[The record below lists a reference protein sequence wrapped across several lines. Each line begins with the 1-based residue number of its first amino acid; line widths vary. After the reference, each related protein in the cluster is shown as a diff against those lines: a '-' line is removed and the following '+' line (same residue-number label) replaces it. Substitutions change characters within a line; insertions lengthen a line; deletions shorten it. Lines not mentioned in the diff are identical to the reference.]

1 MTLLISPRRLLA
13 VMVGV
18 IALAGLAPP
27 SQAQNA
33 PMVIAVVDM
42 QVILRDSK
50 GAASATAAIEKQ
62 NKAIQAELAKEENAL
77 AAEGQQ
83 LEQQRVSGKMSA
95 EDFQK
100 KSQQFQE
107 KVAALRQTATSRRQQ
122 LQQMQVGAQSQVVA
136 ALNATVAEVAKA
148 RGISLVLIK
157 GAVLYNLP
165 AFDITPEV
173 LQKLD
178 ARLPVVK
185 LSATK

>member
-1 MTLLISPRRLLA
+1 MTRFISPRRLLA

-18 IALAGLAPP
+18 IALAGLALP

-33 PMVIAVVDM
+33 PVVIV
-42 QVILRDSK
+42 
-50 GAASATAAIEKQ
+50 
-62 NKAIQAELAKEENAL
+62 QAELAKQENTL

-83 LEQQRVSGKMSA
+83 LEQQRAAGKMSA

-107 KVAALRQTATSRRQQ
+107 KVAALRQTAMSRRQQ
-122 LQQMQVGAQSQVVA
+122 LQQMQVGAQSQVVT

-148 RGISLVLIK
+148 RGVSLVLIK

>member
-1 MTLLISPRRLLA
+1 MTRFISPRRLLA

-18 IALAGLAPP
+18 IALAGLALP

-33 PMVIAVVDM
+33 PVVIV
-42 QVILRDSK
+42 
-50 GAASATAAIEKQ
+50 
-62 NKAIQAELAKEENAL
+62 QAELAKQENAL

-83 LEQQRVSGKMSA
+83 LEQQRVAGKMSA
-95 EDFQK
+95 DDFQK

-107 KVAALRQTATSRRQQ
+107 KVAALRQTAMSRRQQ
-122 LQQMQVGAQSQVVA
+122 LQQMQVGAQSQVVT

-148 RGISLVLIK
+148 RGVSLVLIK

>member
-1 MTLLISPRRLLA
+1 MPADLVLL
-13 VMVGV
+13 G
-18 IALAGLAPP
+18 
-27 SQAQNA
+27 
-33 PMVIAVVDM
+33 
-42 QVILRDSK
+42 
-50 GAASATAAIEKQ
+50 
-62 NKAIQAELAKEENAL
+62 QAERKGYLHGPDSIFLAAQGVSRSRIARADAGNLK

-107 KVAALRQTATSRRQQ
+107 KVAALRQTAMSRRQQ

-157 GAVLYNLP
+157 GAVLFNLP

>member
-1 MTLLISPRRLLA
+1 MTRCISPRRLLA

-18 IALAGLAPP
+18 IALAGLALP

-33 PMVIAVVDM
+33 PVVIV
-42 QVILRDSK
+42 
-50 GAASATAAIEKQ
+50 
-62 NKAIQAELAKEENAL
+62 QAELAKQENTL

-107 KVAALRQTATSRRQQ
+107 KVAALRQTAMSRRQQ
-122 LQQMQVGAQSQVVA
+122 LQQMQVGAQSQVVT
-136 ALNATVAEVAKA
+136 ALNATVAEVAKT
-148 RGISLVLIK
+148 RGVSLVLIK

>member
-1 MTLLISPRRLLA
+1 MTRCISPRRLLA

-18 IALAGLAPP
+18 IALAGLALP

-33 PMVIAVVDM
+33 PVVIV
-42 QVILRDSK
+42 
-50 GAASATAAIEKQ
+50 
-62 NKAIQAELAKEENAL
+62 QAELAKQENAL
-77 AAEGQQ
+77 TAEGQQ
-83 LEQQRVSGKMSA
+83 LEQQRAAGKMSA
-95 EDFQK
+95 DDFQK

-107 KVAALRQTATSRRQQ
+107 KVAALRQTAMSRREQ
-122 LQQMQVGAQSQVVA
+122 LQQMQVDAQSQVVT

-148 RGISLVLIK
+148 RGVSLVLIK

>member
-1 MTLLISPRRLLA
+1 MTRFISPRRLLA

-18 IALAGLAPP
+18 IALAGLALP

-33 PMVIAVVDM
+33 PVVIV
-42 QVILRDSK
+42 
-50 GAASATAAIEKQ
+50 
-62 NKAIQAELAKEENAL
+62 QAELAKQENAL

-83 LEQQRVSGKMSA
+83 LEQQRAAGKMSA

-107 KVAALRQTATSRRQQ
+107 KVAALRQTAMSRRQQ
-122 LQQMQVGAQSQVVA
+122 LQQMQVGAQSQVVT

-148 RGISLVLIK
+148 RGVSLVLIK